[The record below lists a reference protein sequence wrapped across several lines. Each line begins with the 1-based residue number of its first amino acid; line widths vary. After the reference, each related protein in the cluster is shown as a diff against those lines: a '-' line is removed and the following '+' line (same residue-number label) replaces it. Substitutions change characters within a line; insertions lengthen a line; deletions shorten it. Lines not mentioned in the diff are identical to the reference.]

1 MGFKRDKFVVRI
13 RPEFEETALPEI
25 LKAVPEKFHR
35 ITSKLWN
42 HFQNLPDMINTENYN
57 SIFKILEES
66 GRNWGI
72 DDLSKYFGIYRSK
85 DCLQQVLRENFF
97 DTLLIIQNVY
107 SQYAINLF
115 QVVNKDQIINVVLE
129 DPSEDDHLGTPPSIE
144 EEVFNR
150 TIAKTYAEDLISEYN
165 WEKEDPTELKYLRSK
180 IVNMRDDSIESIQ
193 HPL

>member
-1 MGFKRDKFVVRI
+1 MLKTDNYDV
-13 RPEFEETALPEI
+13 I
-25 LKAVPEKFHR
+25 LK
-35 ITSKLWN
+35 ILSTSY
-42 HFQNLPDMINTENYN
+42 FGNTED
-57 SIFKILEES
+57 LE
-66 GRNWGI
+66 
-72 DDLSKYFGIYRSK
+72 KYFGFYRSK

-144 EEVFNR
+144 EEIFNR